1 EDSSR
6 YSFLRKNHSAYVFVY
21 FLFSIFFIFS
31 AVWSQSSIYSLK
43 RCSVLVRL
51 SRVLF

>member
-1 EDSSR
+1 KILLDTRSSGR
-6 YSFLRKNHSAYVFVY
+6 ITLLMFLFI
-21 FLFSIFFIFS
+21 FWFSIFFIFS